1 MHGEYR
7 HLVHHAELAVSMGL
21 NPKHVLICE
30 DGDQIDVTDKGIR
43 RAGKVPAGFHYIDG
57 SSSDLDERPLEE
69 RRMLAE
75 YGVLLISAGVDR
87 ANKTIAQPVTV
98 SARGWFEG
106 ASDAELLVNLTAA
119 VRTSLQEALADGNLD
134 GESLS
139 KIVQRSAG
147 RLLGQRYRRQP
158 VILPAVIVV

>member
-1 MHGEYR
+1 MKTATRLKCSE
-7 HLVHHAELAVSMGL
+7 
-21 NPKHVLICE
+21 
-30 DGDQIDVTDKGIR
+30 KGIR

-57 SSSDLDERPLEE
+57 NDGDFDERPLEE

-87 ANKTIAQPVTV
+87 DLAKIAQPVTV

-106 ASDAELLVNLTAA
+106 ASDADVT
-119 VRTSLQEALADGNLD
+119 RTPHDRGS
-134 GESLS
+134 
-139 KIVQRSAG
+139 QRSPRRRLPMTTSMVTRSPKVAQRAAG

-158 VILPAVIVV
+158 VILSSVLEF